1 MLNGDP
7 WWLLDFLRT
16 IFSALDSFGY
26 SLLSGMYNI
35 FFTVANA
42 ELFSGDII
50 DTFYSRIQLIL
61 GVFMTFKLSLSIL
74 QIIINP
80 DAYKDNNKGAA
91 KLITHIA
98 LALVMLTLVIPVNIP
113 DDGSNPLTTQINENG
128 ILFGFL
134 YQFQNS
140 VVEDNI
146 LGKLILGSNAEIED
160 TDQINGME
168 IDNMADIGGTM
179 AATVARAFITPRLK
193 SDADANVTMEEYE
206 NNIACEEVVNQTNY
220 FNPNMSYNS
229 LIYYINETC
238 DDGGEVYAF
247 DYTLLGGLICS
258 IIMLIIVAGFTIDVA
273 VRAIKLAILR
283 LISPIPIISYV
294 TPGAD
299 KDGAFG
305 NWIKTLTSTYLDLF
319 IRLTIIYF
327 GAYIIVTLSEG
338 NFSIWQESTSKT
350 TSLLATVFVIIGILV
365 FMKQAPKFFK
375 DMLGLKGDGH
385 LFSGIGA
392 ALGGGALIGGLA
404 GSAIG
409 SYKTGYS
416 EGKELGYGT
425 GKSILR
431 GLGAGAGGIL
441 GGAFV
446 GGKALM
452 TNDKKVP
459 SSVFSAM
466 QKRNAL
472 RSSGSTFVGRTRS
485 GASAMFMGSSLGGK
499 ASKMAELYDNLTKAA
514 QSHKSMVE
522 DEALKDTA
530 VTGSVVVGQDD
541 QGRNITLE
549 GNYRDIQNL
558 VSNARARGDNMIRM
572 RNGRYI
578 NLDRINENV
587 MEKLKE
593 SQATNYLASEAGR
606 SNAKVQGTAKD
617 LQFAANRVD
626 MKIDAYQFGGAPDDE
641 VKGVK
646 GVIGASI
653 NAARD
658 VKSDPRAQYNI
669 ADDKAINNT
678 NK

>member
-319 IRLTIIYF
+319 IRLAIIYF

-350 TSLLATVFVIIGILV
+350 TSLLATVFVIIGIL
-365 FMKQAPKFFK
+365 
-375 DMLGLKGDGH
+375 
-385 LFSGIGA
+385 
-392 ALGGGALIGGLA
+392 
-404 GSAIG
+404 
-409 SYKTGYS
+409 
-416 EGKELGYGT
+416 E
-425 GKSILR
+425 
-431 GLGAGAGGIL
+431 
-441 GGAFV
+441 
-446 GGKALM
+446 
-452 TNDKKVP
+452 
-459 SSVFSAM
+459 
-466 QKRNAL
+466 
-472 RSSGSTFVGRTRS
+472 
-485 GASAMFMGSSLGGK
+485 
-499 ASKMAELYDNLTKAA
+499 
-514 QSHKSMVE
+514 
-522 DEALKDTA
+522 
-530 VTGSVVVGQDD
+530 
-541 QGRNITLE
+541 
-549 GNYRDIQNL
+549 YR
-558 VSNARARGDNMIRM
+558 
-572 RNGRYI
+572 
-578 NLDRINENV
+578 
-587 MEKLKE
+587 
-593 SQATNYLASEAGR
+593 
-606 SNAKVQGTAKD
+606 
-617 LQFAANRVD
+617 
-626 MKIDAYQFGGAPDDE
+626 
-641 VKGVK
+641 
-646 GVIGASI
+646 
-653 NAARD
+653 
-658 VKSDPRAQYNI
+658 
-669 ADDKAINNT
+669 
-678 NK
+678 